1 MSDIWPIVLIVASNI
16 LYQIC
21 AKSVPKDMDVMASMT
36 VTYLVGAVCSGLM
49 FFAMNRTPH
58 LLQECSKLNAAPI
71 LLGISVVGL
80 ELYLCLQGRLA
91 GQHRLH
97 SAKRIPGCGP
107 HFRRSASIQRNDHSP
122 KSHRR
127 HNLSGRTLSHQP
139 ISCLSS
145 CMPDSSQFKEGVDTM
160 PSKAD
165 SDKIAKNA
173 PTRFQC
179 KEHST

>member
-49 FFAMNRTPH
+49 FFSMNRTPH

-80 ELYLCLQGRLA
+80 EVGYIYAYKVGWPVSIASTVQSAFLAVALIFVGALLYNETITLQKVIGVIICLAGLYLINR
-91 GQHRLH
+91 
-97 SAKRIPGCGP
+97 
-107 HFRRSASIQRNDHSP
+107 
-122 KSHRR
+122 
-127 HNLSGRTLSHQP
+127 
-139 ISCLSS
+139 
-145 CMPDSSQFKEGVDTM
+145 
-160 PSKAD
+160 
-165 SDKIAKNA
+165 
-173 PTRFQC
+173 
-179 KEHST
+179 

>member
-58 LLQECSKLNAAPI
+58 LLQEGSKLNAAPI

-80 ELYLCLQGRLA
+80 EVGYIYAYKVGWPVSIASTVQSAFLAVALIFVGALLYNETITPQKVIGVIICLAGLYLINR
-91 GQHRLH
+91 
-97 SAKRIPGCGP
+97 
-107 HFRRSASIQRNDHSP
+107 
-122 KSHRR
+122 
-127 HNLSGRTLSHQP
+127 
-139 ISCLSS
+139 
-145 CMPDSSQFKEGVDTM
+145 
-160 PSKAD
+160 
-165 SDKIAKNA
+165 
-173 PTRFQC
+173 
-179 KEHST
+179 

>member
-80 ELYLCLQGRLA
+80 EVGYIYAYKVGWPVSIASTVQSAFLA
-91 GQHRLH
+91 VASFSSERFYTT
-97 SAKRIPGCGP
+97 KRSLPKKS
-107 HFRRSASIQRNDHSP
+107 SAS
-122 KSHRR
+122 
-127 HNLSGRTLSHQP
+127 
-139 ISCLSS
+139 
-145 CMPDSSQFKEGVDTM
+145 
-160 PSKAD
+160 
-165 SDKIAKNA
+165 
-173 PTRFQC
+173 
-179 KEHST
+179 

>member
-36 VTYLVGAVCSGLM
+36 VTYLVGAVCSGLT

-80 ELYLCLQGRLA
+80 EVGYIYAYKVGWPVSIASTVQSAFLAVALIFVGALLYNETITLQKVIGVMICLAGLYLINR
-91 GQHRLH
+91 
-97 SAKRIPGCGP
+97 
-107 HFRRSASIQRNDHSP
+107 
-122 KSHRR
+122 
-127 HNLSGRTLSHQP
+127 
-139 ISCLSS
+139 
-145 CMPDSSQFKEGVDTM
+145 
-160 PSKAD
+160 
-165 SDKIAKNA
+165 
-173 PTRFQC
+173 
-179 KEHST
+179 

>member
-49 FFAMNRTPH
+49 FAMNRTPH

-80 ELYLCLQGRLA
+80 EVGYIYAYKVGWPVSIASTVQSAFLAVALIFVGALLYNETITLQKVIGVIICLAGLYLINR
-91 GQHRLH
+91 
-97 SAKRIPGCGP
+97 
-107 HFRRSASIQRNDHSP
+107 
-122 KSHRR
+122 
-127 HNLSGRTLSHQP
+127 
-139 ISCLSS
+139 
-145 CMPDSSQFKEGVDTM
+145 
-160 PSKAD
+160 
-165 SDKIAKNA
+165 
-173 PTRFQC
+173 
-179 KEHST
+179 

>member
-49 FFAMNRTPH
+49 FFSMNRTPH

-80 ELYLCLQGRLA
+80 VVGYIYAYKVGWPVSIASTVQSAFLAVALIFVGALLYNETITPQKVIGVIICLAGLYLINR
-91 GQHRLH
+91 
-97 SAKRIPGCGP
+97 
-107 HFRRSASIQRNDHSP
+107 
-122 KSHRR
+122 
-127 HNLSGRTLSHQP
+127 
-139 ISCLSS
+139 
-145 CMPDSSQFKEGVDTM
+145 
-160 PSKAD
+160 
-165 SDKIAKNA
+165 
-173 PTRFQC
+173 
-179 KEHST
+179 